1 MRVSL
6 IRGFENGLKR
16 RIIRIPRAAS
26 FNCGTIVSKLSEE
39 AEGEGCPAERELR
52 PRLFSVAKICRYGFF
67 VARELIMNNDLCLV
81 CAGIGVFL

>member
-6 IRGFENGLKR
+6 IRGWVEDKSFESRERHPLIAERSSRNFPENQRERGKR
-16 RIIRIPRAAS
+16 P
-26 FNCGTIVSKLSEE
+26 V
-39 AEGEGCPAERELR
+39 ERELR